1 MSKELTIERLRE
13 LADADEHDGD
23 WELEVVLNADEIL
36 KHALVGMAMK
46 EIPLL
51 VNPMM
56 PEDVC
61 QCGEPMEDH
70 IGLHNHVASAVPQRP
85 TPPQIKIL
93 HGGRGLESG

>member
-36 KHALVGMAMK
+36 KHALVGMTMK
-46 EIPLL
+46 GIPLL

-56 PEDVC
+56 PEGAFYVHPRTLD
-61 QCGEPMEDH
+61 P
-70 IGLHNHVASAVPQRP
+70 NWVASEPKPEA
-85 TPPQIKIL
+85 
-93 HGGRGLESG
+93 